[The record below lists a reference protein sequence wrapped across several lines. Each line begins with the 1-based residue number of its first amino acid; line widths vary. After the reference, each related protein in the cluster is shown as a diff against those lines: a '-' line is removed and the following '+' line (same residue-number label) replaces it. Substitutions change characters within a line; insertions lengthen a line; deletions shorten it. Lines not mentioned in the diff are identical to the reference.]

1 MRIVLAAVA
10 VAALAFGVAQAQDSA
25 RTGPTAPELAEG
37 KAVFA
42 KWCAP
47 CHAPDSGLAG
57 TFALQHKYEGTVP
70 AALENRTDL
79 QPALVAYFVRN
90 GVAWMPPF
98 RPTEIS
104 DAQLAALSAYLTAP
118 LDQRGAP
125 AELLAEEMVQLRSE
139 GQ

>member
-1 MRIVLAAVA
+1 MRIVLAAAA
-10 VAALAFGVAQAQDSA
+10 VAALAFGVAQAQDGM
-25 RTGPTAPELAEG
+25 RTGPTAPDLSEG

-47 CHAPDSGLAG
+47 CHAPDPGVAG
-57 TFALQHKYEGTVP
+57 TFALQHKYEGAVP
-70 AALENRTDL
+70 AALEDRTDL
-79 QPALVAYFVRN
+79 QRALVAYFVRN

-118 LDQRGAP
+118 LDRRGPP

>member
-1 MRIVLAAVA
+1 MRSVVVAAV
-10 VAALAFGVAQAQDSA
+10 VAALAFGVAQAQDGM
-25 RTGPTAPELAEG
+25 RTGPTAPDLAEG

-47 CHAPDSGLAG
+47 CHAPNPGLAG
-57 TFALQHKYEGTVP
+57 TFALQHKYDGKVP